1 MHTPPR
7 PEIQLGQE
15 LGVAWEAEHVS
26 GGRSRERLDGS
37 IGRRRA
43 ITWLAD
49 GSPTPRIGNRIRE
62 RGSVERRWMTDGWQ
76 DGPVESG
83 LD

>member
-15 LGVAWEAEHVS
+15 LGVAWEAEHAS

-37 IGRRRA
+37 IGRRRP
-43 ITWLAD
+43 ITWLSD

-62 RGSVERRWMTDGWQ
+62 RGSVERRWQ
-76 DGPVESG
+76 LESG